1 MYLVESRQKNFT
13 NHEYRIKLQAGKKGK
28 KEGANM
34 DSLNS
39 NAMLMMQRSMDFL
52 WSKQSCILDNIANAE
67 TPGYK
72 TKYVTF
78 EESLRQAIYSA
89 AEEENQSKI
98 STPQIRQAIE
108 ETPVSFHEAQES
120 TRVDDNG
127 VDITEQSVELS
138 RNGYQLQYVLDAIN
152 SDFSLLRTVTRG

>member
-1 MYLVESRQKNFT
+1 MII
-13 NHEYRIKLQAGKKGK
+13 EYGRKLENEKEEGKR
-28 KEGANM
+28 M
-34 DSLNS
+34 DSLTS

-78 EESLRQAIYSA
+78 EESLRQAIHSA
-89 AEEENQSKI
+89 AETENESKI
-98 STPQIRQAIE
+98 STPQIRDAIE
-108 ETPVSFHEAQES
+108 KTPVSFHEAQES
-120 TRVDDNG
+120 NRLDDNG
-127 VDITEQSVELS
+127 VDVTEQSVELA
-138 RNGYQLQYVLDAIN
+138 RNGYQLQYVMDAIN

>member
-1 MYLVESRQKNFT
+1 
-13 NHEYRIKLQAGKKGK
+13 
-28 KEGANM
+28 M

-127 VDITEQSVELS
+127 VDITEQSVELA

>member
-1 MYLVESRQKNFT
+1 
-13 NHEYRIKLQAGKKGK
+13 
-28 KEGANM
+28 M

-52 WSKQSCILDNIANAE
+52 WSKQSCILDNLANAE

-89 AEEENQSKI
+89 AEEENQSRI
-98 STPQIRQAIE
+98 STPQIREAIE

-127 VDITEQSVELS
+127 VDITEQSVELA